1 MDKNCYIFDEKKHAS
16 INDYKKKEIKMNKAI
31 YIPLKDY
38 ILLFLSRL
46 PFGHCF

>member
-1 MDKNCYIFDEKKHAS
+1 MKK
-16 INDYKKKEIKMNKAI
+16 NKAI

-46 PFGHCF
+46 PFGCCFKFCWPKYQPFKNLFEKG